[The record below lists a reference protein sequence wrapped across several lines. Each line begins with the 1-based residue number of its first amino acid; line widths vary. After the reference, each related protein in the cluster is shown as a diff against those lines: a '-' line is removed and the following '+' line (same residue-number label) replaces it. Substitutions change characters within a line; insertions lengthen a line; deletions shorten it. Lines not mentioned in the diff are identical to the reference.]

1 MAGFFDSQCVARTL
15 VDAQSET
22 PFCGDGMYH
31 TLDDTHFR
39 LLLLVN
45 GENRLDLLRVAEP
58 RVKPVRGRGSV
69 HNRAGLLCQH
79 PVFVKRTQREYKK

>member
-1 MAGFFDSQCVARTL
+1 MNT
-15 VDAQSET
+15 
-22 PFCGDGMYH
+22 
-31 TLDDTHFR
+31 FR

-45 GENRLDLLRVAEP
+45 GENRLDLLRVAES

-79 PVFVKRTQREYKK
+79 PVFGKRMQREISKIRKALHDKQNNTKYQDGTDAEEF